1 MITDG
6 IDRKGQVVTQD
17 PSMGDTPADS
27 GGSIPG
33 GGGGSPSTSYAS
45 LGARIGARL
54 LDVLLIGIP
63 ASIILAI
70 VGLGSVGT
78 GVVVSL
84 LWFGY
89 FVWFESNQG
98 ATVGKKILN
107 MRVVG
112 PDGSYPAVDV
122 AAKRNVWMLAGII
135 PVVGG
140 LLSLIAVIVIIVTIS
155 QSEENRGYHDTFAGT
170 AVLR

>member
-1 MITDG
+1 
-6 IDRKGQVVTQD
+6 
-17 PSMGDTPADS
+17 MGDTPADS
-27 GGSIPG
+27 GGTPPG
-33 GGGGSPSTSYAS
+33 GGGGAASTEYAG

-63 ASIILAI
+63 VSIILGVI
-70 VGLGSVGT
+70 GVGGIGVG
-78 GVVVSL
+78 VIVSL

-89 FVWFESNQG
+89 FVWLESNQG

-107 MRVVG
+107 LRVVG
-112 PDGSYPAVDV
+112 PDGSHPALDV
-122 AAKRNVWMLAGII
+122 AAKRNVWMLVGII
-135 PVVGG
+135 PVIGS

-170 AVLR
+170 FVLR

>member
-1 MITDG
+1 
-6 IDRKGQVVTQD
+6 
-17 PSMGDTPADS
+17 MGDTPADS
-27 GGSIPG
+27 GGTPPGEG
-33 GGGGSPSTSYAS
+33 GGAPSTSYAS

-63 ASIILAI
+63 ASIILGI
-70 VGLGSVGT
+70 LGVGGIGVGI
-78 GVVVSL
+78 VVSL

-98 ATVGKKILN
+98 ATVGKKILD

-112 PDGSYPAVDV
+112 SDGSHPAVDV
-122 AAKRNVWMLAGII
+122 AAKRNVWMLLGII

-155 QSEENRGYHDTFAGT
+155 QNEENRGYHDTFAGT